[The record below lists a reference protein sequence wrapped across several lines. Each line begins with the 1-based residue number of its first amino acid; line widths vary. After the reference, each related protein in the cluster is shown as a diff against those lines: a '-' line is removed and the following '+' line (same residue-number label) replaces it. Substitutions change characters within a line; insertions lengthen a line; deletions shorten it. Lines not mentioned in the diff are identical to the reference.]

1 VMMEPVTS
9 EILKVNPTLTT
20 LSLEGNNKIGY
31 FGKIAIY
38 EALKLN
44 STITKLEL
52 SGFCKGI
59 QVVDPQVKLIAEIT
73 SLDARNWWIRHV
85 GDKEMNAGSI
95 TAAQLLLI
103 VTTEW
108 KNKEELVDVDWIL
121 KNRII
126 PYLDKNNDNEV
137 SLTEF
142 SNFFDGDSSPESC
155 ITKKLV
161 IKRKKQ
167 ELSSSRKSSLVKA
180 ELTKEE
186 EQENSEKLAFIES
199 LVGRETVFVPRVR
212 RALIISVSN
221 YELTG
226 MSNLVGAEKDGESVK
241 NFLKKNSIFKS
252 DEIIHLHN
260 PWIEDIEEEMNKI
273 KQTASQLSK
282 SAQHGLFFIYY
293 SGHGVTEGSTTHI
306 YSPDDEFYPIEDNL
320 RNFSKSPNSMF
331 IGILDCCRTINKK
344 GLSVQQ
350 TKQPGQLFL
359 LHCSPPNTA
368 ALSLQEGSLV
378 TTSFL
383 KHLQNSTKP
392 FPECLEDWNKG
403 KAEIV
408 DNLIGKPKLFLI
420 REIHLPKSGNDTSGL
435 NTMTKP
441 ELSTNEDTLKKE
453 NERYLLKSG
462 NDTSGLHTLTKP
474 ELSTNEDTSLKKEN
488 EVLKNENQVLKI
500 MIDVLK
506 NKEAMMNDVL
516 KENEVLKN
524 EMELM
529 KKEAMRSVV
538 QDETKS

>member
-1 VMMEPVTS
+1 
-9 EILKVNPTLTT
+9 
-20 LSLEGNNKIGY
+20 
-31 FGKIAIY
+31 
-38 EALKLN
+38 
-44 STITKLEL
+44 
-52 SGFCKGI
+52 
-59 QVVDPQVKLIAEIT
+59 
-73 SLDARNWWIRHV
+73 
-85 GDKEMNAGSI
+85 
-95 TAAQLLLI
+95 
-103 VTTEW
+103 
-108 KNKEELVDVDWIL
+108 
-121 KNRII
+121 
-126 PYLDKNNDNEV
+126 
-137 SLTEF
+137 
-142 SNFFDGDSSPESC
+142 
-155 ITKKLV
+155 
-161 IKRKKQ
+161 
-167 ELSSSRKSSLVKA
+167 
-180 ELTKEE
+180 
-186 EQENSEKLAFIES
+186 
-199 LVGRETVFVPRVR
+199 
-212 RALIISVSN
+212 
-221 YELTG
+221 
-226 MSNLVGAEKDGESVK
+226 MSNLVGAEKDGESMK
-241 NFLKKNSIFKS
+241 NFLKKKSIFKS

-408 DNLIGKPKLFLI
+408 DNFIGKPKLFLI
-420 REIHLPKSGNDTSGL
+420 REIHLP
-435 NTMTKP
+435 
-441 ELSTNEDTLKKE
+441 
-453 NERYLLKSG
+453 KSG

-529 KKEAMRSVV
+529 KKENEVLKNTMELMKKEAMRSVV